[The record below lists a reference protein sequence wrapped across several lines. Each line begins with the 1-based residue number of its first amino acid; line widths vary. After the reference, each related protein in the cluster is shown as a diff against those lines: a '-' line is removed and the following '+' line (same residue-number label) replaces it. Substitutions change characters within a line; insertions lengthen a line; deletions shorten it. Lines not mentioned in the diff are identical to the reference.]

1 MLPFLD
7 FFHIAITD
15 LRLAMSITVVDIL
28 VEGIDPS
35 SAVGLEADTGPS
47 SMVVLVEG
55 IVP

>member
-47 SMVVLVEG
+47 SMVILVEG